1 MNITPIQEIDF
12 DFLRSQSELL
22 AYSYHTL
29 LGSELTPKAAIED
42 MAEKLYNADFVVLSH
57 DGAEDPCFN
66 YANKKAQELFEF
78 DWNEFQG
85 MPSRLS
91 AEPDLREER
100 EKMLEIATKQGYFTG
115 YKGVRISKS
124 GKRFYIDQCT
134 IFNLIDEEGKKIGQA
149 ATFSEWQYF

>member
-1 MNITPIQEIDF
+1 MKTT
-12 DFLRSQSELL
+12 ELL
-22 AYSYHTL
+22 KIDSNFLLSQTKLLIDSYKSL
-29 LGSELTPKAAIED
+29 LGEELIGLSTLEK
-42 MAEKLYNADFVVLSH
+42 MADALYNAEFAVLSH

-91 AEPDLREER
+91 AEADLREER
-100 EKMLEIATKQGYFTG
+100 KRMLKIATKQGYFTG

-124 GKRFYIDQCT
+124 GRRFHIDKCT
-134 IFNLIDEEGKKIGQA
+134 IFNLINEKREKIGQA
-149 ATFSEWQYF
+149 ATFSQWEFL